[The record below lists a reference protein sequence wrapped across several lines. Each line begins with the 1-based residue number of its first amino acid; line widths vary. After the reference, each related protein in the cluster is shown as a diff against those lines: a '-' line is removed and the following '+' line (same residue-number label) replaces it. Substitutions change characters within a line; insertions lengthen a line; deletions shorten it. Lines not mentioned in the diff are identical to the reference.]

1 MADQMLIASSVRE
14 NLKEVS
20 IHVFFLISTLKGLY
34 VYIWPLDNLCL
45 DSRLWLF
52 EFNNSRNAVI
62 LVFSKDDLLRLK
74 DS

>member
-1 MADQMLIASSVRE
+1 MADQMVIASSVRE

-45 DSRLWLF
+45 DSRQWLF
-52 EFNNSRNAVI
+52 EFDNSGNAVI
-62 LVFSKDDLLRLK
+62 SVFSKDDLLRLK
-74 DS
+74 NS